1 MTIRRVARGTV
12 TAVLGWL
19 IVAGSATVLAQTPA
33 PADGLT
39 LPAAIERALA
49 ANPTIAAA
57 RLQRPVGVAG
67 VGVARERPN
76 PELAYESSRDA
87 PRQAIGAT
95 LPIELGGKR
104 QARIAAA
111 TAAVSVSE
119 ADLDRVIAEVRN
131 DVRRAYFAVIAADR
145 RVEFTGELQTLAT
158 RARDAARAR
167 VQAGDVPQADLTQ
180 ASLALA
186 SSENDVAAARGEA
199 AAARAELNAFLGQ
212 PPATTVTL
220 SDAMTPGALMTLDAA
235 VAQAT
240 SVNAALQL
248 ADRQIEAQTAK
259 VRLAKAEQTP
269 DLTAGTALTYDAEP
283 DFAYGWR
290 LSGAITLPIFTT
302 HRAGV
307 LVEEA
312 ELARL
317 KGERDATLA
326 RMTGAIAAALARAE
340 SARDRVA
347 RYDNDILPLA
357 LEAERQAE
365 VAYTA
370 GQTGLV
376 ALIESLRTARETR
389 QAGLQAAQDFQQALA
404 DLELAIGAAR

>member
-1 MTIRRVARGTV
+1 MTAL
-12 TAVLGWL
+12 LGWL
-19 IVAGSATVLAQTPA
+19 IVVGGAPVSAQLPA
-33 PADGLT
+33 NALT

-95 LPIELGGKR
+95 FPIELGGKR

-119 ADLDRVIAEVRN
+119 ADLERVIAEVRN
-131 DVRRAYFAVIAADR
+131 DVRRAYFAAVAADR
-145 RVEFTGELQTLAT
+145 RVDFAGELQTLAT

-186 SSENDVAAARGEA
+186 SSENDAAAARGGA
-199 AAARAELNAFLGQ
+199 AAARAELNALLGQ
-212 PPATTVTL
+212 PPSATFTL
-220 SDAMTPGALMTLDAA
+220 SEAMTPGGLMTLDAA

-240 SVNAALQL
+240 SVNAAIQL

-259 VRLAKAEQTP
+259 VRLAKALQTP

-283 DFAYGWR
+283 EFTYGWR
-290 LSGAITLPIFTT
+290 LSGAVTLPIFTT

-317 KGERDATLA
+317 KGERDAALA

-404 DLELAIGAAR
+404 DLERAIGAAR